1 MRETLL
7 RSTAGRTAVCLILL
21 LLLLFAMLLSI
32 QYGALD
38 LSLTKILKILW
49 NRNPKVAYQILYN
62 VRIPR
67 VLLGALAGGSLAVS
81 GAILQG
87 VMRNPLAAPGIIGI
101 SSGGGLSGILVML
114 VFPQFSH
121 LLVPS
126 AFCGALL
133 TAMFVYLLAW
143 KRGVNPIRLILAGVA
158 FSSMLG
164 AFSSAILL
172 FNAEKAGSVLEFSI
186 GSLSARSW
194 EHIHLAGWYM
204 LGAFP
209 LAFAMGN
216 KLNILELGD
225 ETAIGL
231 GMKTER
237 VRFCLI
243 ALSAL
248 LAASAVS
255 VVGLLGF
262 VGLIAPHI
270 VRIIIGPDN
279 RFLLPGSA
287 LAGGF
292 IVVSCDTLGRI
303 LMKSSELPVG
313 IIMALL
319 GPPFFLWLL
328 RRHSY
333 ES

>member
-1 MRETLL
+1 
-7 RSTAGRTAVCLILL
+7 
-21 LLLLFAMLLSI
+21 
-32 QYGALD
+32 
-38 LSLTKILKILW
+38 
-49 NRNPKVAYQILYN
+49 
-62 VRIPR
+62 
-67 VLLGALAGGSLAVS
+67 
-81 GAILQG
+81 
-87 VMRNPLAAPGIIGI
+87 
-101 SSGGGLSGILVML
+101 
-114 VFPQFSH
+114 
-121 LLVPS
+121 
-126 AFCGALL
+126 
-133 TAMFVYLLAW
+133 
-143 KRGVNPIRLILAGVA
+143 
-158 FSSMLG
+158 
-164 AFSSAILL
+164 
-172 FNAEKAGSVLEFSI
+172 
-186 GSLSARSW
+186 
-194 EHIHLAGWYM
+194 
-204 LGAFP
+204 
-209 LAFAMGN
+209 
-216 KLNILELGD
+216 
-225 ETAIGL
+225 
-231 GMKTER
+231 MKTER

-243 ALSAL
+243 ALTAL

-292 IVVSCDTLGRI
+292 IVVSCDTLGRV